1 MSGLGMGALI
11 AISVLMGMVVL
22 MLIMGLRKPY
32 IMRMALRSLT
42 RHKKMNLA
50 LVSATCISTTVI
62 CGSLIAGDSLSASIT
77 DAVFENLGE
86 VDEIVIS
93 NRLFDTSI
101 INRISQNATL
111 SNEIDH
117 ISPLI
122 HMQAIAENTETSA
135 RTRSATIIGFD
146 PGFLDFGTLYSKD
159 GSKLTPSLNENEIYI
174 NEELA
179 SEIGI
184 KQGEMMGI
192 SFTNLDSVFEA
203 IFHGNQRHTTVDAMF
218 QIKEIVKSKSLG
230 RFQLTANRNPP
241 QNMYIDIDTLNL
253 VMNIEDQANMI
264 LISNNGDEVE
274 GVASCEEVSS
284 LLSETLDDALIYSD
298 AGLNVVQNSQL
309 NYVKIEADDVF
320 FSYDYYEF
328 LENSQIPAKKST
340 SPVLTYF
347 WNTLKFQDKTVP
359 YSTVSAFDPQRDSE
373 FGEFTL
379 NGTGEDVEG
388 VLAENEI
395 MITNWT
401 AEALQVSQGD
411 IVNMNYS
418 VMDEF
423 YNIDYFHRPFTIK
436 YIIDMVGKAND
447 SMLMPPFP
455 GIEGI
460 TSPRDWD
467 PPFPVELNL
476 IDDEDE
482 DYWKTYKGTPKAFI
496 SNSVGSKMWDSDI
509 GNITHIKIQP
519 NSGYNLSDLEEQV
532 KLKLND
538 YVGTSKA
545 QLAIKNVKQDALSSR
560 EGITIFT
567 GMFLAFSAAIIMAS
581 AVLIILLIML
591 MIETRSSEIGT
602 LRALGFRIS
611 AINNIFLIEGTILS
625 IIGGFFGALLGFL
638 FGVFLIGGMNT
649 FWSSIV
655 EGAQVS
661 FAVTPDSLVLGFCS
675 GIIIS
680 IFTMMFAFKVEGKR
694 TVVGAI
700 RKTSRKGKSKWMVFF
715 AFLML
720 LGGIFGIIAPFALDI
735 SLSSEMGLA
744 GMGLGPLGLLLGL
757 NWLAASLT
765 KKRIEFIVGI
775 VIVVHTLFIM
785 YYFAD
790 SASLMVLFFLSGF
803 MLLLGLLLMFYH
815 TIIKLDQRRS
825 ESATRN
831 SNKWLFS
838 FAKKNAARTP
848 TRTMF
853 TVFLFSLTLF
863 VLVSLNINLQGTVI
877 DVDRAISESG
887 GGFHI
892 MGESTNPIFANL
904 SDETSRSES
913 GISDPVFDEL
923 FIQQFKT
930 RGDVGGTCSN
940 LNPKASPRIIGA
952 NESFFDINSF
962 AFIST
967 LEKHD
972 NPWVSLKG
980 EIDVN
985 GIPAIGDYNT
995 LVWIL
1000 GLDVGDSI
1008 SVLNENGDTVL
1019 LKIVGIIANSI
1030 FPGNLIIWDE
1040 YFDIMYPTNDGF
1052 TLFLFR
1058 SQADNLKPQILSLES
1073 SLSKYGFDGFTV
1085 ESVVVENI
1093 LIENTYIAIF
1103 QVLLIF
1109 GLIVGTLGFGI
1120 VASRNALER
1129 RREIGILRAIGFT
1142 KKAILKTQLYENSF
1156 VVLVGITIGSLSGI
1170 IASSV
1175 YLFKLQIDI
1184 LSWPWLTV
1192 FTILAASFAIAISAS
1207 LLPIIKSSKMS
1218 VTEALGVYE

>member
-1 MSGLGMGALI
+1 MSGLGMGALV
-11 AISVLMGMVVL
+11 ALVVLVGLVVL
-22 MLIMGLRKPY
+22 MMVMGLRKPF
-32 IMRMALRSLT
+32 IMRMAIRSLS

-86 VDEIVIS
+86 VDEVVSS

-101 INRISQNATL
+101 IDRLKQDPELMDET
-111 SNEIDH
+111 DH

-122 HMQAIAENTETSA
+122 LMQGIAENSQTKA
-135 RTRSATIIGFD
+135 RTRSANIIGFD
-146 PGFLDFGTLYSKD
+146 PGFIDFGKFYSLD
-159 GSKLTPSLNENEIYI
+159 GSELTPDLNENEIYI
-174 NEELA
+174 NEKLA

-184 KQGEMMGI
+184 KEGEMMGI

-203 IFHGNQRHTTVDAMF
+203 IFHGNRRHTTVDAMF
-218 QIKEIVKSKSLG
+218 QIKEVVRSQSLG

-241 QNMYIDIDTLNL
+241 QNLYINLDTLNL
-253 VMNIEDQANMI
+253 VMNIENQANMI
-264 LISNNGDEVE
+264 LISNLGDEKE
-274 GVASCEEVSS
+274 GVKTCNEVSS
-284 LLSETLDDALIYSD
+284 TLSKTLDDNLIYTD
-298 AGLNVVQNSQL
+298 AGLQLIENDKL
-309 NYVKIEADDVF
+309 NYLKIEGDDVF
-320 FSYDYYEF
+320 FPYDYYD
-328 LENSQIPAKKST
+328 LIDKST
-340 SPVLTYF
+340 ISAKGATSFGLTYF
-347 WNTLKFQDKTVP
+347 WNTLTFGDKLVP
-359 YSTVSAFDPQRDSE
+359 YSTVTAFDSKLDSQ
-373 FGEFTL
+373 FGQFTV
-379 NGTGEDVEG
+379 NGTGEKVDGDLE
-388 VLAENEI
+388 ENEI
-395 MITNWT
+395 MVTNWT
-401 AEALQVSQGD
+401 AEKLQVAQGD

-418 VMDEF
+418 IMDEF
-423 YNIDYFHRPFTIK
+423 YNIDYFHSPFTIK

-476 IDDEDE
+476 IEDDDE
-482 DYWKTYKGTPKAFI
+482 DYWEVYKGTPKAFI
-496 SNSVGSKMWDSDI
+496 AGSLGSRLWDSDI
-509 GNITHIKIQP
+509 GNITYIKIQP
-519 NSGYNLSDLEEQV
+519 NVGYNLTDLKAQV
-532 KLKLND
+532 AQELSD
-538 YVGTSKA
+538 YVGTSEA
-545 QLAIKNVKQDALSSR
+545 QLAIKNVKEDALNAR

-567 GMFLAFSAAIIMAS
+567 GMFLAFSSAIIIAS

-602 LRALGFRIS
+602 LRALGFRIGT
-611 AINNIFLIEGTILS
+611 INNIFLIEGTILS
-625 IIGGFFGALLGFL
+625 IAGGFSGAILGFL

-661 FAVTPDSLVLGFCS
+661 FSVTPDSLVLGFCA

-680 IFTMMFAFKVEGKR
+680 IVTMMFAFKLEGKR

-700 RKTSRKGKSKWMVFF
+700 LRTARKKENRWTALF
-715 AFLML
+715 AFLLL
-720 LGGIFGIIAPFALDI
+720 LGGIAGIAAPFAMNL
-735 SLSSEMGLA
+735 SLSSELGLA
-744 GMGLGPLGLLLGL
+744 GIGMGPLSLLLAI
-757 NWLAASLT
+757 NWLVPIFT
-765 KKRIEFIVGI
+765 KKRIEFFVGI
-775 VIVVHTLFIM
+775 IIVVHTLFLM
-785 YYFAD
+785 YYFMD
-790 SASLMVLFFLSGF
+790 SAALMVLFFLSGF
-803 MLLLGLLLMFYH
+803 MLLLGFLLMFYH
-815 TIIKLDQRRS
+815 TILKLDKQRGEKS
-825 ESATRN
+825 VSN
-831 SNKWLFS
+831 SSKWLFS
-838 FAKKNAARTP
+838 FARKNAARSP

-892 MGESTNPIFANL
+892 MGESTNPIFADL
-904 SDETSRSES
+904 SDETSREKS
-913 GISDPVFDEL
+913 GISDPVFNEL

-930 RGDVGGTCSN
+930 RGDIGGTCSN
-940 LNPKASPRIIGA
+940 LNPQASPRIIGA

-967 LEKHD
+967 MDDID
-972 NPWVSLKG
+972 NPWLSLKKEFEGG
-980 EIDVN
+980 E
-985 GIPAIGDYNT
+985 IPAIGDYNT

-1000 GLDVGDSI
+1000 GLDIGDNI
-1008 SVLNENGDTVL
+1008 IVLDENGDLVS

-1040 YFDIMYPTNDGF
+1040 NFDILYPTNDGF
-1052 TLFLFR
+1052 QVFLFK

-1129 RREIGILRAIGFT
+1129 RREIGMLRAIGFT
-1142 KKAILKTQLYENSF
+1142 KKAILKTQLYENSYIVF
-1156 VVLVGITIGSLSGI
+1156 VGIGHGLRFFP
-1170 IASSV
+1170 
-1175 YLFKLQIDI
+1175 Y
-1184 LSWPWLTV
+1184 
-1192 FTILAASFAIAISAS
+1192 
-1207 LLPIIKSSKMS
+1207 
-1218 VTEALGVYE
+1218 